1 VEPHSECLLLKTSR
15 KSKVLSLSLANGAL
29 TVVHLISG
37 IVFARVLSPSDYG
50 TYMQT
55 FLAYDFAVPILTLGL
70 PSTLYYFLP
79 GAQNEKRI
87 VLENVL
93 LLVFMGLVFSL
104 FLYLGGGTLL
114 SNRFNNPDLIQTLHW
129 LSLYPL
135 YTFPILAISSVL
147 VVKEKVNV
155 NAIYNV
161 ITGLILTLVLI
172 VAALVGKTYV
182 LPTLVRI
189 YLPLLFFPVGI
200 YFIFKYVSGTW
211 TFPQLSSSWNI
222 LRFAIPLGVATALN
236 TVTQQ
241 LSNIIVSMMSSPEEY
256 AIYAVGA
263 RELPIIGIVTGSIA
277 TIVMADMSKL
287 IKENNFKEAFVLFQ
301 KSATMGALFLLP
313 LMFFLLVYARD
324 FIILFFSEK
333 YINSVI
339 PFCVFLLYL
348 PVRIIMY
355 QSAFIA
361 LGKSKAILYR
371 SIVSLLLSVFL
382 CALFMKFW
390 GIIGAAVG
398 TILVSY
404 IWAIPYNLV
413 TIGKAFECKPIRIL
427 PLHDIGVISLISII
441 AVALTLPVYLL
452 VSGYLVRISI
462 AGCCFLLFYCYISYK
477 KVPIF
482 KVIFMPIMKR
492 VISR

>member
-1 VEPHSECLLLKTSR
+1 
-15 KSKVLSLSLANGAL
+15 
-29 TVVHLISG
+29 
-37 IVFARVLSPSDYG
+37 
-50 TYMQT
+50 MQT

-70 PSTLYYFLP
+70 PSALYYFLP
-79 GAQNEKRI
+79 GAKNEKKI

-93 LLVFMGLVFSL
+93 LLIFMGLVFSL
-104 FLYLGGGTLL
+104 FLYLGGSTLL

-129 LSLYPL
+129 LCLYPL

-147 VVKEKVNV
+147 VVKEKVNM

-161 ITGLILTLVLI
+161 VTGLILTLALI
-172 VAALVGKTYV
+172 MAALVGKTYE

-200 YFIFKYVSGTW
+200 YFIFRYTSGTW
-211 TFPQLSSSWNI
+211 SFPQLSSSWKI
-222 LRFAIPLGVATALN
+222 LRFAIPLGVATVLN

-263 RELPIIGIVTGSIA
+263 RELPVVGIITGSIA

-287 IKENNFKEAFVLFQ
+287 IRENNPGEALALFR
-301 KSATMGALFLLP
+301 KSAAMGALFLLP
-313 LMFFLLVYARD
+313 LMFFLLVYAHD
-324 FIILFFSEK
+324 FIILFFSKK
-333 YINSVI
+333 YINSII
-339 PFCVFLLYL
+339 PFSVFLLYL
-348 PVRIIMY
+348 PVRIVMY

-361 LGKSKAILYR
+361 LGKSKSILYR
-371 SIVSLLLSVFL
+371 SIISLLLSVFF

-390 GIIGAAVG
+390 GIIGAAIG

-413 TIGKAFECKPIRIL
+413 TIGKVFSCKPMKIL
-427 PLHDIGVISLISII
+427 PLSDIGIISLVSII
-441 AVALTLPVYLL
+441 AVVLTIPVYLF

-462 AGCCFLLFYCYISYK
+462 AGCFFFLFYCYISYK
-477 KVPIF
+477 KIPIF
-482 KVIFMPIMKR
+482 REIFTPVMKR
-492 VISR
+492 MISA